1 MTHAST
7 KRAASVKG
15 PRSERPWLNLT
26 ELPPLSPGLI
36 ILVLLTLMGATIFM
50 VRIFTG
56 WGLVTNLND
65 NYGWGLWKGFNT
77 LVGIALGASGF
88 TTAFAIYLLGQEK
101 YRPVAR
107 AAILVGILG
116 YFSSVLSL
124 MIDLGHPERIV
135 FPIIYW
141 NPESP
146 LFEVAWCVMLYM
158 TVMIFEFS
166 PAVFE
171 RFGLKRSEG
180 IVHAAVMPLV
190 IGGTVLSTLHQS
202 SLGSLFL
209 NVPDQLD
216 KLWYTPVLPLFFF
229 MSAVYVGPAVV
240 IVVSTLASRALGRGL
255 DSDILSSLAKALPFL
270 LGIYLFAK
278 ILELGIARELGLM
291 FDGSRD
297 SGIFLLENAVGVVI
311 PMVLLSLRSVRGST
325 GWRFTAA
332 LMVAVGLML
341 NRVDVGIVAWAR
353 PDAAS
358 YVPHVL
364 EFGYTIGLWA
374 SLALVFYLAA
384 LYLPVFGQKP
394 HGGSSE

>member
-7 KRAASVKG
+7 DRAASVEG
-15 PRSERPWLNLT
+15 PRRQRPWLNLT

-209 NVPDQLD
+209 NVPDQLN

-394 HGGSSE
+394 HGGSSD

>member
-7 KRAASVKG
+7 DRAASVEG
-15 PRSERPWLNLT
+15 PRRQRPWLNLT

-209 NVPDQLD
+209 NVPDQLN